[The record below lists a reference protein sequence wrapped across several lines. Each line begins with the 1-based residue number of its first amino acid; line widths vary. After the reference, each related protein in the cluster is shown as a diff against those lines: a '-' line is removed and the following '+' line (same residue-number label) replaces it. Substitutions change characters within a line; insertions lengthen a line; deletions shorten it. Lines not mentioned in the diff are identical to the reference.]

1 MNQIKAVLAVIVFVL
16 VMLLAIHNVDVLS
29 TPVSLGLHWPQAVS
43 YTQVFPLYS
52 LIALVFFLGFVLA
65 SLFSLREHLAR
76 RKALREVRR
85 KIRSLEKELAPAPAE
100 PMPSTTVSIMPAD
113 AAHDI
118 PDHLQTET
126 ESAMDATTKPIEETP
141 VSQQRK
147 EEEVLVRH
155 SAPGWGLVLLI
166 AAALAVVISGGVYIV
181 LNDRLTQLAAQMDD
195 VSGLTG
201 HLSSSQQEMS
211 RSWEQERVLVREE
224 LDDLG
229 QTLGSLNEQFHS
241 LARLPEEVR
250 MRLVA
255 GFLRDA
261 AGRAAFL
268 RTQVDTEEQR
278 KALQDI
284 YERLQDLALEL
295 EQ

>member
-1 MNQIKAVLAVIVFVL
+1 
-16 VMLLAIHNVDVLS
+16 
-29 TPVSLGLHWPQAVS
+29 
-43 YTQVFPLYS
+43 
-52 LIALVFFLGFVLA
+52 
-65 SLFSLREHLAR
+65 
-76 RKALREVRR
+76 
-85 KIRSLEKELAPAPAE
+85 
-100 PMPSTTVSIMPAD
+100 
-113 AAHDI
+113 
-118 PDHLQTET
+118 
-126 ESAMDATTKPIEETP
+126 MDATTKPIEETP

-268 RTQVDTEEQR
+268 GTQVDTEEQR